1 MFSLLILI
9 PLFSVIILN
18 LPFKRLMRK
27 SAFWVCLAIFIAQVL
42 WVLLPI
48 SAAFEPIFKFNL
60 IVDDL
65 SRVVLFCIGTVLF
78 AALFTGEHVITD
90 EDRRFNFLNLL
101 LIALAGMNGVVMVKD
116 VFSLYVFLEI
126 TAVASFVLISL
137 YRDRDALEAAFKY
150 LVLSAVATVLMLSS
164 IALLLLVSGDTG
176 FSAINAAIMTSGHS
190 SLITLA
196 MGLFICGLFIK
207 GGLVPFHGWLPD
219 AYSAAPSPV
228 SVLLAGI
235 VTKTVG
241 IYALIRIVTLVF
253 VFDNPVKLLLM
264 FVGAV
269 SIVFGA
275 LAALGQN
282 DMRRMF
288 AYSSISQVG
297 YIVIGLGCGTP
308 LSVFGAI
315 FHLLNH
321 SIFKSLLFVNAA
333 AVESQT
339 GLRNMDRMSGL
350 AEKMPIT
357 GLTSL
362 LAVLSASGIPPLSG
376 FWSKLIIIMAL
387 WISGYYFYAAVAMA
401 ASVITLAYL
410 LSMQRRV
417 FFGRTGSEFHN
428 IKEAGFKLVFP
439 ALILALLI
447 VAIGLLFPFLAGL
460 YVNPAG
466 LLGG

>member
-1 MFSLLILI
+1 MPLL
-9 PLFSVIILN
+9 SVIILN
-18 LPFKRLMRK
+18 LPFKKFMSRA
-27 SAFWVCLAIFIAQVL
+27 AFWVCLALFVAQIL
-42 WVLLPI
+42 WIILPV
-48 SAAFEPIFKFNL
+48 SAAFEPVFKFNL
-60 IVDDL
+60 IIDDL
-65 SRVVLFCIGTVLF
+65 SRVVLFCIGMVSIASLF
-78 AALFTGEHVITD
+78 VGEHVIKD
-90 EDRRFNFLNLL
+90 DDQKFNFFNLL
-101 LIALAGMNGVVMVKD
+101 ILALAGMNGVVMVKD

-126 TAVASFVLISL
+126 TAIASFVLISL

-150 LVLSAVATVLMLSS
+150 LLLSAIATVMMLSS
-164 IALLLLVSGDTG
+164 IALLLLVAGDTG
-176 FSAINAAIMTSGHS
+176 FSAINAAIMTSPHS

-207 GGLVPFHGWLPD
+207 GGLMPFHGWLPD
-219 AYSAAPSPV
+219 AYSAAPAPV

-253 VFDNPVKLLLM
+253 VFDNPLKLLLM
-264 FVGAV
+264 FVGAF

-275 LAALGQN
+275 LAALGQS
-282 DMRRMF
+282 DMKRMF

-321 SIFKSLLFVNAA
+321 AIFKTLLFVNAA

-339 GLRNMDRMSGL
+339 GSRNMDRMSGL
-350 AEKMPIT
+350 AEKMPVT
-357 GLTSL
+357 GVTSL

-387 WISGYYFYAAVAMA
+387 WISGYHVFAVIAVS
-401 ASVITLAYL
+401 ASIITLAYF

-417 FFGRTGSEFHN
+417 FFGKIGSEFMN
-428 IKEAGFKLVFP
+428 IKEAGFKLSFP
-439 ALILALLI
+439 AVMLALLI
-447 VAIGLLFPFLAGL
+447 VLIGILFPFLAGL

>member
-1 MFSLLILI
+1 
-9 PLFSVIILN
+9 
-18 LPFKRLMRK
+18 MRK
-27 SAFWVCLAIFIAQVL
+27 SAFWVCLTLFVAQVL
-42 WVLLPI
+42 WVLLPV

-60 IVDDL
+60 IIDDL
-65 SRVVLFCIGTVLF
+65 SRVVLFCIGMVLF
-78 AALFTGEHVITD
+78 AALFVGEHVITD
-90 EDRRFNFLNLL
+90 GDRRFNFMNLL

-137 YRDRDALEAAFKY
+137 YRDKDALEAAFKY
-150 LVLSAVATVLMLSS
+150 LVLSAIATVMMLSS
-164 IALLLLVSGDTG
+164 IALLLLVSGDTD
-176 FSAINAAIMTSGHS
+176 FSAINAAIMTSPHS
-190 SLITLA
+190 SLINLA

-207 GGLVPFHGWLPD
+207 GGLMPFHGWLPD

-253 VFDNPVKLLLM
+253 VFNDPIKLLLL

-275 LAALGQN
+275 LAALGQS
-282 DMRRMF
+282 DMKRMF

-321 SIFKSLLFVNAA
+321 SIFKSLLFVNSA

-350 AEKMPIT
+350 AEKMPVT

-362 LAVLSASGIPPLSG
+362 LASLSAAGIPPLSG

-387 WISGYYFYAAVAMA
+387 WISGYHFYAVVAVA
-401 ASVITLAYL
+401 ASAITLAYF

-417 FFGRTGSEFHN
+417 FFGKIGSEFN
-428 IKEAGFKLVFP
+428 NVKEAGFKLLLPSLV
-439 ALILALLI
+439 LALLI

-460 YVNPAG
+460 YVNPAA

>member
-1 MFSLLILI
+1 MPLLG
-9 PLFSVIILN
+9 VIILN
-18 LPFKRLMRK
+18 LPFGRLMRK
-27 SAFWVCLAIFIAQVL
+27 IAFWVCLALFSAQVL
-42 WVLLPI
+42 WVLTPV

-65 SRVVLFCIGTVLF
+65 SRVVLFCIGMVLF

-90 EDRRFNFLNLL
+90 EDKRFNFLNLL
-101 LIALAGMNGVVMVKD
+101 LIALAGLNGVVMVKD

-137 YRDRDALEAAFKY
+137 YRDKDALEAAFKY
-150 LVLSAVATVLMLSS
+150 LVLSAVATVMMLSA
-164 IALLLLVSGDTG
+164 IALLLLVSGGTG
-176 FSAINAAIMTSGHS
+176 FSAINAAIMTSPHS
-190 SLITLA
+190 SLITMA

-207 GGLVPFHGWLPD
+207 GGLMPFHGWLPD

-253 VFDNPVKLLLM
+253 VFDDPVKLLLM

-275 LAALGQN
+275 LAALGQS
-282 DMRRMF
+282 DMRRML

-297 YIVIGLGCGTP
+297 YIVIGLGCGTA
-308 LSVFGAI
+308 LGIFGAV

-321 SIFKSLLFVNAA
+321 AIFKTLLFVNSA

-339 GLRNMDRMSGL
+339 GQRNMDRMSGL
-350 AEKMPIT
+350 AEKMPVT

-362 LAVLSASGIPPLSG
+362 LASLSAAGIPPLSG
-376 FWSKLIIIMAL
+376 FWSKLLIIMAL
-387 WISGYYFYAAVAMA
+387 WISGYYFYAALAVA
-401 ASVITLAYL
+401 ASAITLAYF

-417 FFGRTGSEFHN
+417 FFGKTGSEFN
-428 IKEAGFKLVFP
+428 NVKDAGFKLLLPSLV
-439 ALILALLI
+439 LALLI
-447 VAIGLLFPFLAGL
+447 VAIGLLFPFLAGM
-460 YVNPAG
+460 YVNPAA